1 MKIAIVSDIH
11 GNKIA
16 LEAVLRDIEV
26 EKADHTIILGDII
39 TDFPQNT
46 KETVNIVKSITNFVI
61 KGNRE
66 IIINNNMEDGK
77 SKKQFLS
84 TYLTYNELSS
94 NDLNYINSLPE
105 QLSLIFNEKLS
116 LRCVH
121 GSPFSAFE
129 HIIENND
136 TKNLK
141 ILNTINEKILLCGH
155 THKQWFCNLDKK
167 IIINPGSVGI
177 NFSGNRSAQYA
188 LIEDKN
194 GNLEIELKNIMYDF
208 DLFKSSCDLSIPW
221 IRLCIRGMEKGKEY
235 TIQFLEEA
243 KMRHG
248 VWPIPNEL
256 WDNLFEEW
264 CRKGIL

>member
-1 MKIAIVSDIH
+1 MKIAIISDIH

-16 LEAVLRDIEV
+16 LEAVLKDVEV
-26 EKADHTIILGDII
+26 EKADHIIILGDII

-46 KETVNIVKSITNFVI
+46 KEIIKVVKSVTDFVI

-66 IIINNNMEDGK
+66 ITINNNMEDGK

-94 NDLNYINSLPE
+94 NELNYINSLPE
-105 QLSLIFNEKLS
+105 QLSLIFNENFS

-136 TKNLK
+136 IENIKTLNK
-141 ILNTINEKILLCGH
+141 IDEKILLCGH
-155 THKQWFCNLDKK
+155 THKQWFNKLDNK

-177 NFSGNRSAQYA
+177 NFSGNRSAQYV
-188 LIEDKN
+188 LLEDKN
-194 GNLEIELKNIMYDF
+194 DNLDIKLKNIMYDF
-208 DLFKSSCDLSIPW
+208 ECFKSSCDLSIPW
-221 IRLCIRGMEKGKEY
+221 IRLCIRGIEDGKEY
-235 TIQFLEEA
+235 TLDFLEEA
-243 KMRHG
+243 KIRYG

-264 CRKGIL
+264 CKRGIL